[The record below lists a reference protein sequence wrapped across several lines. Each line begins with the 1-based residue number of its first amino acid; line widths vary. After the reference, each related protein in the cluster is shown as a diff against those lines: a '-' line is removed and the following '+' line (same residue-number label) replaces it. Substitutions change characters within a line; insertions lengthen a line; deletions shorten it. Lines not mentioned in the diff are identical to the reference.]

1 MPNEINVDP
10 RYLKYSKAEVES
22 LLDKVDSSTIAT
34 EENVRNIVNNYFV
47 DDEPAPEEQSDALAT
62 NGTQEPEEQEEAPGE

>member
-34 EENVRNIVNNYFV
+34 EEDVRNIVNNYFV
-47 DDEPAPEEQSDALAT
+47 DDEPAPEEQSD
-62 NGTQEPEEQEEAPGE
+62 

>member
-10 RYLKYSKAEVES
+10 RYLKYSKAEVER

-34 EENVRNIVNNYFV
+34 EEDVRNIVNNYFV
-47 DDEPAPEEQSDALAT
+47 DDEPAPEEQSDALAA
-62 NGTQEPEEQEEAPGE
+62 NGAQEPEEQEEAPGE